1 MKTSNK
7 LQFYFIFLQYLHNL
21 KHLKRLKCVKD
32 QRETTIRKK
41 TYLMAHLL
49 PENNY
54 NQGCKS
60 KTIKYKG

>member
-1 MKTSNK
+1 MC
-7 LQFYFIFLQYLHNL
+7 
-21 KHLKRLKCVKD
+21 KRPTRND
-32 QRETTIRKK
+32 DSIDDRKK